1 MALLPSFFLV
11 QIGFAPLPLPYV
23 QALESIRAECSLEQ
37 AASLELT
44 FELSRTVF
52 GELDLQLFDIF
63 RPMVPLSV
71 RLGLGSFVPGTLVN
85 GYVRHTR
92 LEQGHEPGSAKLTV
106 TALDATATL
115 MNHVEQPMLHPNMPD
130 SVIAALI
137 FGRYG
142 MIPAVF
148 PTPPSR
154 TVLDTTTAQRK
165 TDIRFLQELAGH
177 HGYECYVQPDPLA
190 GIDTGHFHPPL
201 LTVPPQGVLSI
212 DFGIATNLESF
223 NASYDTLEPT
233 TALAI
238 ALDTSTKA
246 PLPALG
252 ALSVDPPLGLEPTLA
267 RILPLPPVR
276 RPTSRRSANIG
287 ELLRQNLSIATRSS
301 RAIRAEGTADGL
313 RFGRILRPGLPV
325 AVRGAGMQHSGHYY
339 VTRVSHEITT
349 DHYRQSFTAWRN
361 AVGVTGAEMFLDP
374 LAALG

>member
-11 QIGFAPLPLPYV
+11 QIAFAPLPLPYV
-23 QALESIRAECSLEQ
+23 QALESIRAECSLDQ

-44 FELSRTVF
+44 FNLSRTVI

-63 RPMVPLSV
+63 RPMVPISV

-92 LEQGHEPGSAKLTV
+92 LEQGHEPGSAKLIV

-115 MNHVEQPMLHPNMPD
+115 MNHVEQPMLHPNMPA

-142 MIPAVF
+142 MVPAVF

-154 TVLDTTTAQRK
+154 TVLDTTTTQRK
-165 TDIRFLQELAGH
+165 TDIRFLKELAAH

-190 GIDTGHFHPPL
+190 GIDT
-201 LTVPPQGVLSI
+201 
-212 DFGIATNLESF
+212 
-223 NASYDTLEPT
+223 
-233 TALAI
+233 
-238 ALDTSTKA
+238 
-246 PLPALG
+246 
-252 ALSVDPPLGLEPTLA
+252 
-267 RILPLPPVR
+267 
-276 RPTSRRSANIG
+276 NIG
-287 ELLRQNLSIATRSS
+287 ELIRQNVSIATRSS
-301 RAIRAEGTADGL
+301 RAIRAEGTVDGL

-349 DHYRQSFTAWRN
+349 DRYRQSFTAWRN

-374 LAALG
+374 LAALA